1 MAIYSISNRT
11 TNVTIAV
18 ATLEFRAPAAK
29 RTKILEITITMAA
42 ATASV
47 FGIGQAQA
55 QGVTPTTPVTVIPE
69 DPDEGVGQSQTALA
83 WGTPPTIPL
92 FFQRRVNLP
101 ATIGA
106 GRIITFPRG
115 RVLKPNTSLVI
126 WNITAN
132 GVTDIDIVTD
142 E

>member
-11 TNVTIAV
+11 TNITIGV

-69 DPDEGVGQSQTALA
+69 DVAEGVGQSQTALA
-83 WGTPPTIPL
+83 WGTPPTVPL
-92 FFQRRVNLP
+92 FFHRRVNLP

-106 GRIITFPRG
+106 GRVITFPKG
-115 RVLKPNTSLVI
+115 RVLAANTSLVI
-126 WNITAN
+126 WNITAS

>member
-11 TNVTIAV
+11 TNVTSGV
-18 ATLEFRAPAAK
+18 TTLEFRAPSAK
-29 RTKILEITITMAA
+29 RTRILEITITMAA
-42 ATASV
+42 ATASL

-69 DPDEGVGQSQTALA
+69 DVAEGVGVSQTALA
-83 WGTPPTIPL
+83 WSTPPTIPL

-106 GRIITFPRG
+106 GRVITFPRG
-115 RVLKPNTSLVI
+115 RVLAANTSLVI
-126 WNITAN
+126 WNLGTN
-132 GVTDIDIVTD
+132 GVTDIDIVC
-142 E
+142 EE